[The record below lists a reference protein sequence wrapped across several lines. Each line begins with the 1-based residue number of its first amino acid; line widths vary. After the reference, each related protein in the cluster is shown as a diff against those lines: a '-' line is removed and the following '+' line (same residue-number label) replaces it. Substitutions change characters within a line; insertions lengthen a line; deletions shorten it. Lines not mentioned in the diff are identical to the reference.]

1 MPDSD
6 TDPRMMRAQQD
17 ADTPETVPVE
27 EGRRE
32 DEASDSDVASGR
44 ERRAAIAGQ
53 AADEEQMEAILR
65 QNRQARPSAVDAG
78 TGTAGGSRKSLV
90 RHGRSLLG
98 G

>member
-1 MPDSD
+1 MADTD

-17 ADTPETVPVE
+17 GDTPETIPVE
-27 EGRRE
+27 EGRRQ
-32 DEASDSDVASGR
+32 DEASDSDAASGR

-53 AADEEQMEAILR
+53 GSDEEQMEAILR
-65 QNRQARPSAVDAG
+65 QNRQSPPSAADTG
-78 TGTAGGSRKSLV
+78 TGSRGTFRKSLV